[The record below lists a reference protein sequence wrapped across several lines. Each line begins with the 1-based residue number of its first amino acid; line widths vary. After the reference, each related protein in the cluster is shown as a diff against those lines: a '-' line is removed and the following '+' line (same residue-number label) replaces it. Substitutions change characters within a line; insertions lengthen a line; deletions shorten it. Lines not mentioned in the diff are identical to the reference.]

1 MLRWNQVHGLGLVL
15 LSAALMAGGC
25 GRYDRQQW
33 QEAQERA
40 AAAVDEHEHEPGA
53 GVVATIGR
61 EEYHAELVFEQG
73 GTVRLYTLG
82 SDETRVQEVQ
92 QQVLTAHVKPEGGT
106 QAFVLTLEPDPA
118 PDDTEGMTSQFS
130 GKLPEDLVDQRLHV
144 TVAGLRVDGERF
156 TVRFQPPALEPA
168 MPMGLADSEAQQLY
182 LTPGGAYTEA
192 DIEANGRQTAAE
204 RYVGFRAKHDFNPAP
219 GDALCPITRTK
230 ANPEC
235 TWVIGGK
242 TYEFCCPPCI
252 DEFVILAKEDPD
264 SLLPPEEYVQ
274 DG

>member
-1 MLRWNQVHGLGLVL
+1 MVFWKRVHGFGPVL
-15 LSAALMAGGC
+15 LGAAVLGAGC
-25 GRYDRQQW
+25 GRYDPQRWQQT
-33 QEAQERA
+33 ERA
-40 AAAVDEHEHEPGA
+40 PVAADEHEHQPGA

-82 SDETRVQEVQ
+82 RDETRVQEVQ
-92 QQVLTAHVKPEGGT
+92 QQVLTAHVKPEGDT
-106 QAFVLTLEPDPA
+106 EAFVLVLQPA
-118 PDDTEGMTSQFS
+118 PVPGDTEGMTSQFS
-130 GKLPEDLVDQRLHV
+130 GELPDELVGRRLNV
-144 TVAGLRVDGERF
+144 TVAGLRIGGERF
-156 TVRFQPPALEPA
+156 TVRFQPPAPEPA
-168 MPMGLADSEAQQLY
+168 MPAGIADSEARELY

-204 RYVGFRAKHDFNPAP
+204 RYAGFRARHDFNPAP
-219 GDALCPITRTK
+219 GAAVCPITRTK

-264 SLLPPEEYVQ
+264 RVLPPEAYVQ
-274 DG
+274 EG